1 MTLVVITVHQARPEA
16 LRLARDLSAWLIG
29 EGHRVVASADDVAAV
44 GPDAGIEAIDDDQR
58 AMLGNADL
66 VVALGGD
73 GTVLRTVEM
82 LGGLAVPILGVNLGQ
97 LGYLTEV
104 EPDEVHGAITRVLA
118 GDHSI
123 ECRMLLEVVVD
134 PDGQCRR
141 YLALNEALVDRT
153 LSGHTVRLDVAID
166 GRGFTP
172 YEVDAL
178 IVGTPTGSTAY
189 GYSAGGPIVAPTHR
203 LIVLTPVSPHML
215 FDRTLVLEA
224 SSTVDVTMAGHRPG
238 TLVIDGRAV
247 AELSTGDVVRCT
259 AAAEQAHLVVFGPRD
274 FPGLLKAKFKLS
286 DR

>member
-1 MTLVVITVHQARPEA
+1 MAAVAVTVHHARSEA
-16 LRLARDLSAWLIG
+16 IELARDLTGWLVG
-29 EGHRVVASADDVAAV
+29 EGHRVMAGAGDAELIGADVGVEVAAPDASAALAD
-44 GPDAGIEAIDDDQR
+44 
-58 AMLGNADL
+58 ADL

-82 LGGLAVPILGVNLGQ
+82 LGGAPVPILGVNLGQ

-104 EPDEVHGAITRVLA
+104 EPHEVHGAIRRVLG

-123 ECRMLLEVVVD
+123 EHRMLLEVIVD
-134 PDGQCRR
+134 PQGAGQR

-153 LSGHTVRLDVAID
+153 LSGHTVRMDVAID
-166 GRGFTP
+166 RQAFTP

-224 SSTVDVTMAGHRPG
+224 SSCVQVTMAGHRPG
-238 TLVIDGRAV
+238 TLVIDGRLV
-247 AELSTGDVVRCT
+247 CELSPGDVVQCT
-259 AAAEQAHLVVFGPRD
+259 AAVEEAHLVVFGPRD

>member
-1 MTLVVITVHQARPEA
+1 MAVIAITVHHTRSEA
-16 LRLARDLSAWLIG
+16 MVLARDLASWLSG
-29 EGHRVVASADDVAAV
+29 QGHRVLACAEDAELFGSE
-44 GPDAGIEAIDDDQR
+44 AGIDIVGHESR
-58 AMLGNADL
+58 ATLGGADL

-73 GTVLRTVEM
+73 GTVLRTVEL
-82 LGGLAVPILGVNLGQ
+82 LGGTPVPILGVNLGQ

-104 EPDEVHGAITRVLA
+104 EPHEVHNAITRVLD
-118 GDHSI
+118 GDHEI
-123 ECRMLLEVVVD
+123 EHRMLLEVVVGP
-134 PDGQCRR
+134 PDSQQRF
-141 YLALNEALVDRT
+141 LALNEALVDRT
-153 LSGHTVRLDVAID
+153 LSGHTVRMDVAID
-166 GRGFTP
+166 GRVFTP

-224 SSTVDVTMAGHRPG
+224 SSTVQVTMAGHRPG
-238 TLVIDGRAV
+238 ALIIDGRLV
-247 AELSTGDVVRCT
+247 RELAPGESVRCT
-259 AAAEQAHLVVFGPRD
+259 AADEQAHLVVFGPRD

>member
-1 MTLVVITVHQARPEA
+1 MPVIAVTLHHARPEA
-16 LRLARDLSAWLIG
+16 IGLTRDLAAWLID
-29 EGHRVVASADDVAAV
+29 EGHRVVACAGDADLV
-44 GPDAGIEAIDDDQR
+44 GSDGGIEVVDPGSDNAL
-58 AMLGNADL
+58 AGADL

-82 LGGLAVPILGVNLGQ
+82 LGGAPVPILGVNLGQ

-104 EPDEVHGAITRVLA
+104 EPHEVHGAIRRVLA
-118 GDHSI
+118 GDHGI
-123 ECRMLLEVVVD
+123 ERRMLLEVVVD
-134 PDGQCRR
+134 PQGVRRR
-141 YLALNEALVDRT
+141 YLALNEALIDRT
-153 LSGHTVRLDVAID
+153 LSGHTVRMDVAID

-215 FDRTLVLEA
+215 FDRTLVLE
-224 SSTVDVTMAGHRPG
+224 STSTVEVSMAGHRPG
-238 TLVIDGRAV
+238 TLVIDGRV
-247 AELSTGDVVRCT
+247 VTELSTGDVVGCT
-259 AAAEQAHLVVFGPRD
+259 AATEEAHLVVFGPRD